1 MRFFPSGPEPYINVS
16 EWGTV
21 IRKTGVSSYCT
32 IYILRYREFRATVLY
47 ISSAT
52 GRLELLYY
60 IYPLQ
65 RGVSSYFTYIYPLQR
80 APLRMEY
87 SGNPIFN
94 DRQVAPAQYEP
105 QTGPSPA

>member
-52 GRLELLYY
+52 WSFELLYLY
-60 IYPLQ
+60 ISSATGSASDGIFWESYLQ
-65 RGVSSYFTYIYPLQR
+65 
-80 APLRMEY
+80 
-87 SGNPIFN
+87 
-94 DRQVAPAQYEP
+94 
-105 QTGPSPA
+105 